1 MRSLLLMIVFLT
13 RIPIKYPYEYKEED
27 FVKGIKLL
35 PIVGMI
41 IGLVMYIP
49 TMLDKYID
57 KPIIILL
64 VWLTYI
70 WITGGLHLDGLTDTF
85 DGIFSN
91 RDRERMLE
99 IMKDSRIGTFGVIGL
114 LFVLFCNIVVSYYL
128 GYKVFILVPII
139 GRSAALISCSISRYA
154 RNEDGMGTIFIENC
168 GLKEVIFA
176 LISTFLVSYILFDIK
191 VLIVIFITY
200 LLVVLTTKYI
210 KTKIGGM
217 TGDTIGFVI
226 EVSQSIFII
235 AFYLYSKIV

>member
-168 GLKEVIFA
+168 GLKESIFG
-176 LISTFLVSYILFDIK
+176 LIFTLIVSYIVFDVK
-191 VLIVIFITY
+191 VLTILLITY